1 MTLQRY
7 ILLFILTLEVVA
19 APRSLAMAEPFAKV
33 PEKLQA
39 AILIKILAM
48 SKEINN
54 GEDISIHVV
63 NAPDA
68 AAELRKAVGRK
79 IGKSTLVAVSEGPT
93 APLLHPS
100 ALYIGD
106 KDNARELIRYC
117 RENRVLSITGAPEL
131 VARGVTL
138 GLGMAGDRPRILLN
152 AAATNAENITWN
164 PTLLKISKIY
174 R

>member
-1 MTLQRY
+1 MTLRRY
-7 ILLFILTLEVVA
+7 ILPLVLTLQLIAV
-19 APRSLAMAEPFAKV
+19 PRSMAMAETFAKV

-39 AILIKILAM
+39 AIFIKILAM
-48 SKEINN
+48 SKELN
-54 GEDISIHVV
+54 GGEEISIHVV

-79 IGKSTLVAVSEGPT
+79 IGKSMLVAVSEGSTTPS
-93 APLLHPS
+93 LHPS
-100 ALYIGD
+100 ALYIGAR
-106 KDNARELIRYC
+106 DNMNELLRYC

-138 GLGMAGDRPRILLN
+138 GVGMYGDRPKILLN
-152 AAATNAENITWN
+152 AAATNAEKITWN

>member
-7 ILLFILTLEVVA
+7 ILLFILTLEIA
-19 APRSLAMAEPFAKV
+19 AVPRSMAMAETYAKV

-48 SKEINN
+48 SKEISN
-54 GEDISIHVV
+54 GEEISIHVIG
-63 NAPDA
+63 APEA

-79 IGKSTLVAVSEGPT
+79 IGRSTLAAVSVGP
-93 APLLHPS
+93 APPSLHPS

-106 KDNARELIRYC
+106 RDNLTEWIRYC
-117 RENRVLSITGAPEL
+117 RENHVLSITGAPDL
-131 VARGVTL
+131 VERGVTL
-138 GLGMAGDRPRILLN
+138 GVGMRGERPKILLN
-152 AAATNAENITWN
+152 AAAANAEKITWN